1 MLFSKSDAKLQP
13 FFELCK
19 SFAFFFQKSTQKLAK
34 TSEIISLHL
43 RFGCFMALDCVQD
56 LFSQVDGVA
65 LLRKE
70 NVAIVVGDN
79 EEWHRL

>member
-1 MLFSKSDAKLQP
+1 MQNYNRFLNCARVLR
-13 FFELCK
+13 
-19 SFAFFFQKSTQKLAK
+19 FFFKKVLKNSQKLAK

-43 RFGCFMALDCVQD
+43 RFGCFMAFDCVQD

-70 NVAIVVGDN
+70 NVAIVVGYN